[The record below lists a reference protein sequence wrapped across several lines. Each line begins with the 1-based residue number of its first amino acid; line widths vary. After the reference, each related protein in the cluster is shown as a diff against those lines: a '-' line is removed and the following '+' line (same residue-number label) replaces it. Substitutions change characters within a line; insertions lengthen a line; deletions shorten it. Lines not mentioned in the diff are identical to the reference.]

1 MTGPQ
6 TAAAEPRR
14 GLAAWLDRFESV
26 VGGVALLIAFTAVL
40 IGIVSREAFG
50 APVAWSEELAR
61 LAFVYVVFIGMS
73 EAFARGGHLRVEIVD
88 LVLGRRWCAVL
99 RIFTCLVIGSLGL
112 FLVWYGYEQAVR
124 SQMLRSLILGW
135 PLSITYAA
143 LPIAALLMAIRA
155 PFLIWREIKV
165 LRSC

>member
-1 MTGPQ
+1 MTTLQ
-6 TAAAEPRR
+6 KAAAEPRR
-14 GLAAWLDRFESV
+14 GLAGWFDRTESLI
-26 VGGVALLIAFTAVL
+26 GGAALLIAFAAVL
-40 IGIVSREAFG
+40 IGIISREAFD

-99 RIFTCLVIGSLGL
+99 RIFTCVVIGGLGL
-112 FLVWYGYEQAVR
+112 FLVWYGWQQTVR

-143 LPIAALLMAIRA
+143 LPIAALLMAIRT
-155 PFLIWREIKV
+155 PLLIWREIRV

>member
-1 MTGPQ
+1 MTALDR
-6 TAAAEPRR
+6 AAAVPRR
-14 GLAAWLDRFESV
+14 GLAAWLDRFESL
-26 VGGVALLIAFTAVL
+26 VGGIALLLAFAAVL
-40 IGIVSREAFG
+40 IGIISREAFG

-88 LVLGRRWCAVL
+88 LLVGKRLRALL
-99 RIFTCLVIGSLGL
+99 RIFTCLVIGGLGL
-112 FLVWYGYEQAVR
+112 FLVWYGYQQTVR

-143 LPIAALLMAIRA
+143 LPIAAFLMAVRA
-155 PFLIWREIKV
+155 PFLIWREIKG
-165 LRSC
+165 LRS